1 MTCDNLSTS
10 YSEACKETNQQG
22 QRQVHGE
29 HNGVARPA
37 RKPVTQQGEKE
48 MDLNL
53 HFSGKIETL
62 INAFMEHQTPPFSRK
77 YILDLT
83 ER

>member
-1 MTCDNLSTS
+1 FNSPKLSKLLKT
-10 YSEACKETNQQG
+10 KVLKKPGNTNQQG

-29 HNGVARPA
+29 HNGVVRPA

-62 INAFMEHQTPPFSRK
+62 INAFMEHQTPPF
-77 YILDLT
+77 
-83 ER
+83 

>member
-1 MTCDNLSTS
+1 I
-10 YSEACKETNQQG
+10 NQQG

-29 HNGVARPA
+29 HSGLARPA

-77 YILDLT
+77 YVLDLT
-83 ER
+83 DR